1 MVKLYYGL
9 YTLSKISTTEPIWIW
24 WLALEA
30 MQFAHPQAMIILAM
44 QWADG
49 KKKKQKKRHFYMWAV
64 SAAHSPK
71 AQYKYGDAYNNFEAL
86 SPFVTAPG
94 IVREFKLSL
103 FWSEIFLK

>member
-44 QWADG
+44 QWAAG
-49 KKKKQKKRHFYMWAV
+49 KKKNKKR
-64 SAAHSPK
+64 
-71 AQYKYGDAYNNFEAL
+71 
-86 SPFVTAPG
+86 G
-94 IVREFKLSL
+94 IFICEQ
-103 FWSEIFLK
+103 